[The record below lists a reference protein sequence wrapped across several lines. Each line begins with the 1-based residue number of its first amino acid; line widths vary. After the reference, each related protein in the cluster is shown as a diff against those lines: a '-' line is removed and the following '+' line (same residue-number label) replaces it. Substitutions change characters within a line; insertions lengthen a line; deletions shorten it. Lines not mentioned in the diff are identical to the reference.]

1 MSVCVLGSMNM
12 DLVVNVDKMPRV
24 GETIMANEFKK
35 VPGGKGANQAVA
47 AARLGTNV
55 YMIAKIGKDDNG
67 EILLEGLNKDN
78 INTDKVFVDDKNPT
92 GMAIISVDSMGNNMI
107 EVIAGS
113 NMKLTVEDIK
123 KCEDVIKSS
132 KILIAQFET
141 PKDVT
146 YEAFKIAREN
156 GVITILNPA
165 PAGEIGDDILS
176 VTDIIIPNETETY
189 ELTNVKAYDLE
200 TAKEASKTFLNKKV
214 KYVII
219 TLGEKGAFIGNSE
232 KCEIVPAYKVNAVD
246 TTAAGDAFIGGVSKI
261 LHDEGKIDFEIIKRA
276 VRFGNMVS
284 SIVVTRKG
292 AQTSIPVLDEVT
304 KVYGEDF

>member
-1 MSVCVLGSMNM
+1 MSICVIGSMNM

-47 AARLGTNV
+47 AARLKTNV

-67 EILLEGLNKDN
+67 ETLLEGLNKDN

-200 TAKEASKTFLNKKV
+200 TAKEASKTFLNKNV

-219 TLGEKGAFIGNSE
+219 TLGEKGAFIGNNE

-261 LHDEGKIDFEIIKRA
+261 LHDEEKIDFETIKRA
-276 VRFGNMVS
+276 IRFGNMVS

-292 AQTSIPVLDEVT
+292 AQTSIPVLEEVI